1 MQESRRRCRL
11 EQRLLS
17 LSRLVF
23 VLVLA
28 TACAHRMAGHAPET
42 PANVSSTEPEPRQG
56 TDASLAPQTTPD
68 SRPTKSGDTSSAHPA
83 ENASGAAPSDLPR
96 GSLVLH
102 IGDSFAGALG
112 VPLGRR
118 FKALG
123 LRSVLEF
130 RTSSYVPEWASGTEL
145 SGYVARYNPDLV
157 IVTLGANEFDLQN
170 PEQRAG
176 AVKRLVR
183 ELGGRPC
190 VWVTPPRWK
199 QDSGILAVIH
209 ENVKPCRF
217 LDSDTVVHDLERKR
231 DGIHPSD
238 AAREVW
244 ADAVLAWLERERR
257 GEGER
262 PWELKE
268 ER

>member
-1 MQESRRRCRL
+1 MQKSRRRCRL

-17 LSRLVF
+17 LSRL
-23 VLVLA
+23 
-28 TACAHRMAGHAPET
+28 ACALLLASGCAKWGSGPLTET
-42 PANVSSTEPEPRQG
+42 PTNHSDAAPADDD
-56 TDASLAPQTTPD
+56 TDDSLAHQTTPGPG
-68 SRPTKSGDTSSAHPA
+68 PTKPGEASPSHAA
-83 ENASGAAPSDLPR
+83 ENGAGAPPSDLPR

-102 IGDSFAGALG
+102 VGDSFAGALG

-118 FKALG
+118 LKAMG

-145 SGYVARYNPDLV
+145 PGYVARYNPDLV

-176 AVKRLVR
+176 SVKRLVR

-244 ADAVLAWLERERR
+244 ADAVLAWLARERL
-257 GEGER
+257 GQGER

-268 ER
+268 ERP